1 MRDEQT
7 MLDRLEKLIRA
18 RPGLTATQLAEKL
31 FGIEGYHERV
41 AGACRTLV
49 RAGKAERHGAGG
61 PGHPYTYYPAA
72 ARNSARNDDARPIQA
87 EADRSASRGRQ
98 G

>member
-1 MRDEQT
+1 

-18 RPGLTATQLAEKL
+18 TPGLTATELAEKL

-49 RAGKAERHGAGG
+49 RTGRAERRGAGG
-61 PGHPYTYYPAA
+61 PGDPFTYYPPPSPPA
-72 ARNSARNDDARPIQA
+72 
-87 EADRSASRGRQ
+87 
-98 G
+98 